1 MASPQDLV
9 LEELYKY
16 NSSSV
21 VELFQ
26 LELSPLQSY
35 YTTINPTVYRFHNG
49 YNENYGTTSPNIEWS
64 GSKFIGRPIQ
74 MEGVQFSSSGE
85 IPRPTLTV
93 ANHDLLFTQLN
104 KAYANLVGAK
114 IRRIRTLVKFL
125 DSANFKTRNL
135 FVNSEAFN
143 TWTQSNANVA
153 ANVAVA
159 PNGTLTADKVYESNG
174 TNTSHTVLKPVTG
187 LANNTSVC
195 FSMYLKAGE
204 RQYTAL
210 LASSKAD
217 TNLSGK
223 TFDLINGTV
232 SSVTRTL
239 GPTVLSSGIQNAGNG
254 WYRCWVTF
262 STMSGALN
270 PQYYLYIDNDFNPTG
285 VSYAGVSPT
294 NGNTITTG
302 IYAWGAQLEIVSNP
316 ALTPTIYQ
324 TTGATLGNPTADP
337 NAKFPDDVYVID
349 RMSEEVPGQ
358 ITYEL
363 APAWDVEGVQLPRRQ
378 VVANICPWIYKQDP
392 CTWKTQGAASVTSP
406 TSGTVGGFAT
416 LTSAAVS
423 PNSTTLRVTG
433 LTGTIK
439 LGMNVTGPGVTNLN
453 VRIVNQISGTGG
465 GIGNYTL
472 NKIANAISP
481 SSPSL
486 ATSSGTYTQVPIKST
501 TGSGSGALLTITIPA
516 SPSYADATVRVTN
529 PGGNYAVSEVLTIDG
544 SYVGGSPTVNDLTV
558 TVTGLV
564 NQFFDEYGSPVPTL
578 ARDRCGKTLVSCRT
592 RFGPRAL
599 PFGGF
604 PSAGLYGKPI

>member
-1 MASPQDLV
+1 MASPQNSV

-16 NSSSV
+16 NPSSV

-35 YTTINPTVYRFHNG
+35 YPTISPTVYRFHNG
-49 YNENYGTTSPNIEWS
+49 YNENYGTASPNVEWN
-64 GSKFIGRPIQ
+64 GAKFTGRPIQ

-93 ANHDLLFTQLN
+93 ANHDLAFTQLN

-204 RQYTAL
+204 RQYAAL
-210 LASSKAD
+210 LASSKTD

-232 SSVTRTL
+232 SSVTRTT
-239 GPTVLSSGIQNAGNG
+239 GPTVLSSGIQNVGNG

-270 PQYYLYIDNDFNPTG
+270 PQYYVYIDNDFNPTG

-302 IYAWGAQLEIVSNP
+302 IYAWGAQLEVVSNP
-316 ALTPTIYQ
+316 TLTPTIYQ

-349 RMSEEVPGQ
+349 RMSEETPGQ

-363 APAWDVEGVQLPRRQ
+363 APAWDVEGVQIPRRQ
-378 VVANICPWIYKQDP
+378 VVANVCPWVYKADP
-392 CTWKTQGAASVTSP
+392 CNWAYNGAKTVTYSSGSAGAPAVIAATISGTTMTVTTL
-406 TSGTVGGFAT
+406 TSGTIRARMFLTGGSVVAGT
-416 LTSAAVS
+416 RIVS
-423 PNSTTLRVTG
+423 Q
-433 LTGTIK
+433 LTGT
-439 LGMNVTGPGVTNLN
+439 T
-453 VRIVNQISGTGG
+453 G
-465 GIGNYTL
+465 GIGTYKVSLSQTATGITGATPVGT
-472 NKIANAISP
+472 NKDVATK
-481 SSPSL
+481 SSSL
-486 ATSSGTYTQVPIKST
+486 AGRGIRLSVTVTAASASYST
-501 TGSGSGALLTITIPA
+501 ATIVVTAPGANYSA
-516 SPSYADATVRVTN
+516 
-529 PGGNYAVSEVLTIDG
+529 PGEILTIDG
-544 SYVGGSPTVNDLTV
+544 TYLGGASGTNDLIVSVSQIITS
-558 TVTGLV
+558 
-564 NQFFDEYGSPVPTL
+564 QYFDQDDRIVLTAAE
-578 ARDRCGKTLVSCRT
+578 DRCGKRLTSCKL
-592 RFGPRAL
+592 RFGTRAL